1 MSSFVNIFRETIK
14 KCRITSTI
22 LRIKFLLQCKNM
34 RKEDVFQFRITY
46 CSVGVFHTVGVALL
60 LILATLYLL
69 FPCRSVAMLYI
80 DGPTVFI
87 ILVFCMYDLLVKSDF
102 ILTDLKDNKVLENC
116 IQNLTISQSFSDT
129 FSPNMLS
136 FIFKK

>member
-1 MSSFVNIFRETIK
+1 
-14 KCRITSTI
+14 
-22 LRIKFLLQCKNM
+22 M
-34 RKEDVFQFRITY
+34 RKEDIFQFRITY

-136 FIFKK
+136 FFFKK